1 MAGLSAK
8 VQEQPASGAEVLVIG
23 LTGASPAT
31 PV

>member
-8 VQEQPASGAEVLVIG
+8 VQQQPASGAVLVIG